1 MLAGVEQVYTKLYY
15 ARGAGPLPL
24 RGSMDYTEFSKAW
37 FGDEATLGATPE
49 LLLTWGQPAGSVYL
63 GALHGPLPWAVA
75 LWRYVTPAH
84 PWLPSM
90 HEVVSGMWKPKAH
103 EVTAKLGA
111 VRGDFCTMASLLAAM
126 KAVRGGSGSG
136 ATTAEMLVQAR
147 GLFANVSA
155 AGTASADPKTL
166 LPNAPHQLPHLRNG
180 ALGEAYKSLAGA
192 LGITAPTSAYDY
204 TCALTAAWPV
214 PAALDTRTRQKTWL

>member
-1 MLAGVEQVYTKLYY
+1 VLAGVEQVYTKLYY

-126 KAVRGGSGSG
+126 KAVRGSSGSG
-136 ATTAEMLVQAR
+136 
-147 GLFANVSA
+147 
-155 AGTASADPKTL
+155 
-166 LPNAPHQLPHLRNG
+166 
-180 ALGEAYKSLAGA
+180 
-192 LGITAPTSAYDY
+192 
-204 TCALTAAWPV
+204 
-214 PAALDTRTRQKTWL
+214 